1 MKWLIGI
8 LIRLTFGELLCLAV
22 LLSFRRLFGRHC
34 TSYQSAKAIKSDLP
48 DYSIVIVTGTMTW
61 HSAIIFVLQGGKH
74 NIILQSA
81 INHQALTLSSSFV
94 YFERVA
100 QSKCQYESWRWST
113 NKSPWFMLFAYLATI
128 TIRKHSSLSPHKP
141 TQINRHRD
149 YWDFSRPPE
158 SNNRDLFH
166 FIDRGWCGAQR
177 RVIRMV
183 SRPATGGRGVP
194 FNYTSNRRRHELPAL
209 PGSQL
214 FFPFLSFP
222 NSLLSSSHFTHS
234 LTLSLSPTEHAQHLF
249 TCTSHAANFSLN

>member
-1 MKWLIGI
+1 MERLIGI
-8 LIRLTFGELLCLAV
+8 LIRLTFGELLMAWLFYYHFVVCWAIAV
-22 LLSFRRLFGRHC
+22 IVPLISQPR
-34 TSYQSAKAIKSDLP
+34 QSKAIYLTIQSL
-48 DYSIVIVTGTMTW
+48 SSQEQW
-61 HSAIIFVLQGGKH
+61 HDTQPLFSCCRRGHI
-74 NIILQSA
+74 IILQSA
-81 INHQALTLSSSFV
+81 INHQALTLSSPFV

-128 TIRKHSSLSPHKP
+128 TIRKHSSLSPRKP

-214 FFPFLSFP
+214 FFPF
-222 NSLLSSSHFTHS
+222 
-234 LTLSLSPTEHAQHLF
+234 
-249 TCTSHAANFSLN
+249 FS